1 MLVATCWQMMLMSQ
15 TVLVTGVIVALCT
28 LFVMCQTFLML
39 RRRRMIMMKM
49 LDFALD
55 MKEEMVE
62 EEITDI
68 MDEEHSVE
76 IFDNS

>member
-1 MLVATCWQMMLMSQ
+1 
-15 TVLVTGVIVALCT
+15 
-28 LFVMCQTFLML
+28 
-39 RRRRMIMMKM
+39 MKM